1 MATSIEVDN
10 FITPH
15 GKGEGGGGGTTIVMG
30 GKNNS
35 VPANLNVNTINA
47 TTGNI
52 QNLTGRSMTFNDAS
66 FIYLVSENGTIAK
79 LNGNDLKYENGSI
92 KSITSDSIDTGKLKT
107 TDLEATNATIDNI
120 ISKNITTENLTV
132 TKQAHFFELV
142 IDKIKSVGGQIILTP
157 ASCIADYVITGPEG
171 TIGYDEN
178 EEAITGPLYYDV
190 YFRATDEVNREI
202 TNDWRVDD
210 QAICQNFNNAGIG
223 HSYNVSNKYYW
234 RLVTGILDDVYINFR
249 TGQKLPYNTTD
260 AHDYTSANIWN
271 ICLGANDVNTGNHID
286 YKTEFGSEPGGDP
299 YYPAD
304 PDTEGYTKRSLLDNV
319 DIAPMKLNG
328 LPMAGWTDKTE
339 PEDED
344 EVPMVGEMKTYN
356 TIFGIQ
362 ITPKEGYQLDG
373 ALLNNIELSTAEET
387 RLNIGV
393 YYVDGSSQYFPAS
406 LEKTRHYVYEL
417 NANTNVEAIMITN
430 SDEPDWHLC
439 HGIQLG
445 NDNSN
450 PNDLQVD
457 VKYNPYSA
465 TVPSIPEAGDNIIQL
480 GYRYNKYSPG
490 QPEYSDVKRASAII
504 IASYHTP
511 DTGINPP
518 SYAQYKKI
526 TEFKLAKY
534 RHTYFDADK
543 AAFYGNFYIGPD
555 DSDPDDYVPISDL
568 EAEVYKIVPSDDVI
582 TKDINDKITPP
593 TLTCSFMVPNQSEL
607 VNVVPPGCVF
617 NYWKDNGNVV
627 SISAG
632 NAVSITLWDQNDS
645 TVNLQNKIILQLAKL
660 TGDSGQQGPQGS
672 QGVQTQ
678 KILDQILK
686 PVVEIDVAN
695 GQDGLPGNFT
705 EWVYRNGVNGENL
718 PTNDRAFVELDNDWS
733 KTATTPPDGQ
743 FTWCTSRDNEWI
755 RTVNGPAI
763 DYGDWQTAYR
773 ITGNNGKNG
782 EDGDPGTAG
791 ANGKYIEF
799 IYKHTTVGT
808 SFTGQNNPKNWDNNS
823 NADKNGNTFDDPDY
837 LGPENAGWE
846 DNPQGLGTIDNVFYE
861 FEYMSQ
867 REFNG
872 EHFEPFTE
880 PVIWSRWG
888 QNGQDGDG
896 YEYVYTLSDEEPDS
910 PNDISYGEIEPEGV
924 ADGRITNKNQDEW
937 VPNGWTDE
945 PQGVSSTA
953 GETKEWVSMRKKSG
967 ANRDWGPFSYPA
979 LWAQYVPKGT
989 NGGRYYFLYAN
1000 YGSTGQPSII
1010 PNGSAR
1016 YSVSQLTNARWS
1028 LSSTTPDYA
1037 NNKYT
1042 YMTQAFFNDGD
1053 TTSIWSVPARIT
1065 GDNGQKGEDGSFTEF
1080 IYTRNSTGV
1089 APSAPTGTYPRDWP
1103 NNGSTDHQTV
1113 SGVTWYDNP
1122 QGVTEN
1128 VMYEYISSREY
1139 NGATGNWTPYSPP
1152 AIWSKWGEK
1161 GEDGDGYEYV
1171 FLLWMSATAPTIY
1184 SNDTYK
1190 GKAKTDD
1197 GYLPYSLDPSNN
1209 KSRWSDNPV
1218 SPTSSTRYVYVSMRK
1233 KTTDDSGNSAWGNF
1247 SPAKLWTKYTQDGAT
1262 GPTGPQ
1268 GSQGSSGQN
1277 GTNGTN
1283 GVSPIEYKL
1292 MDLGSSA
1299 SVKMSLN
1306 ESNNQINQ
1314 TMSVKLKFRI
1324 LKCEGSVSRYLYSSE
1339 IGNKRV
1345 YYRMSQQQDGTTYRY
1360 KPLSIN
1366 TSGTYVQFT
1375 IDYNTS
1381 YKRIIDDNYN
1391 ITVSLIGNAINSNG
1405 QIIDPIEDT
1414 QITSYPIF
1422 DTTNISVTL
1431 ESGAA
1436 INIVQK
1442 DVNGLASISSLVTG
1456 PQGISQIWQS
1466 MSGIQS
1472 SVSTVQNN
1480 VNNINNNL
1488 NNNYATKTYVTSQIN
1503 QEAGVIESSVK
1514 ESIKGGGGY
1523 NLIMNGNYS
1532 FGTISPTAKYWENW
1546 NYSYN
1551 GTTYTPTSRFI
1562 YTDNNNYRWLT
1573 VKSKYKW
1580 QGYMQSH
1587 YNDHGI
1593 TINGGQTYTLSFRAY
1608 VVEDSYN
1615 PKTGEYSPSAKLQI
1629 CFHWHNDT
1637 STYQQYYSK
1646 SIPQINRYI
1655 DIDKTDRLYYVTFD
1669 AKQYDSF
1676 TNGSSNLYVNNGY
1689 SWVSTGEP
1697 AKWFEFMIG
1706 SGLGDYNNPV
1716 TQYFRITDITLT
1728 PGSIAQG
1735 WTPSTVE
1742 QDIKTESKITQSA
1755 NSITTSVNDL
1765 STRLDT
1771 GGFTINANTT
1781 INGQLTINNSSEKGF
1796 IVTGDNGNTSILSK
1810 SIGLYNNF
1818 KNAATPWIIITGRYG
1833 DENNDDAYWS
1843 TTSNSYTT
1851 ENNIGLGN
1859 IKSNTTISFK
1869 GFSCSAHKPNSG
1881 YSYAVEGWSG
1891 TIQIYNGNNKV
1902 HEFTSINSSSTQKS
1916 YTTTSEGT
1924 YSLKLTWKITS
1935 LSWNGQSV
1943 SSATIE
1949 PSFSMYVFIPNGTYT
1964 LIGYDGIASN
1974 FGNSNTVFFGN
1985 EGTYIRYTDDNVL
1998 RVSNEGIQ
2006 KYNNKYTSV
2015 GGTDYYSTQYWSPI
2029 NGCSVRNVSSGNY
2042 TLTKYDDM
2050 IVANPGSGNRTNIYL
2065 GNPNS
2070 SENKGRKVYIK
2081 QMSGTVY
2088 VYGRLSNEATTVK
2101 RIIPNNDTTAVESRE
2116 QDKHTRIYISDGR
2129 SYWYEGWF

>member
-1 MATSIEVDN
+1 MALDKGNIGK
-10 FITPH
+10 FPTPH

-30 GKNNS
+30 GRNAQI
-35 VPANLNVNTINA
+35 PANINVSSINA
-47 TTGNI
+47 ASGDITNIKGNS
-52 QNLTGRSMTFNDAS
+52 LTYNDGQ
-66 FIYLVSENGTIAK
+66 FIYLAADDGSIIKVHGTD
-79 LNGNDLKYENGSI
+79 LQYTNGNISSL
-92 KSITSDSIDTGKLKT
+92 TSDSINTGKL
-107 TDLEATNATIDNI
+107 NATDIEAEKAQIANI
-120 ISKNITTENLTV
+120 LSSNITTDYLTV
-132 TKQAHFFELV
+132 TKQAHFFELI

-157 ASCIADYVITGPEG
+157 TSCVADYVITGPDG

-178 EEAITGPLYYDV
+178 EEPITGPLYYDV
-190 YFRATDEVNREI
+190 YFRADDEDKREI
-202 TNDWRVDD
+202 KNGWLIND
-210 QAICQNFNNAGIG
+210 QAICQNFNNAQAG
-223 HSYNVSNKYYW
+223 YNQNIQNKYYW
-234 RLVTGILDDVYINFR
+234 RLVTDVANAPVWMNLR
-249 TGQKLPYNTTD
+249 TGETLNTNND
-260 AHDYTSANIWN
+260 NPNNTSVIIKSLEVTANYSIIEEGETVDTSETFNDSYFN
-271 ICLGANDVNTGNHID
+271 ID
-286 YKTEFGSEPGGDP
+286 
-299 YYPAD
+299 
-304 PDTEGYTKRSLLDNV
+304 
-319 DIAPMKLNG
+319 
-328 LPMAGWTDKTE
+328 
-339 PEDED
+339 
-344 EVPMVGEMKTYN
+344 EMKIGLIDKADWTPAPEGSDYIGTMTTYD
-356 TIFGIQ
+356 TIFGVQISPKSESELEEGQ
-362 ITPKEGYQLDG
+362 QPIYTIVPNSFKMITPGITN
-373 ALLNNIELSTAEET
+373 LNV
-387 RLNIGV
+387 GF
-393 YYVDGSSQYFPAS
+393 YYTDDTSQYFPVAGTWLDS
-406 LEKTRHYVYEL
+406 ENNETNDATEAVATKYEFEL
-417 NANTNVEAIMITN
+417 ISNAPLEAISITN

-439 HGIQLG
+439 HRIRLG
-445 NDNSN
+445 NNNSN

-457 VKYNPYSA
+457 EKYNPYSA
-465 TVPSIPEAGDNIIQL
+465 TTPSVPEPGDSIVQL

-490 QPEYSDVKRASAII
+490 QSEYDVKRASAII

-511 DTGINPP
+511 DSDKQTPDGKIIKGINPP

-526 TEFKLAKY
+526 TDFNLNEH
-534 RHTYFDADK
+534 RHTYFDADGSK
-543 AAFYGNFYIGPD
+543 FYGNFYIGPD

-632 NAVSITLWDQNDS
+632 NAVSITLWDQNNPS
-645 TVNLQNKIILQLAKL
+645 VNLQNKIILQLAKL

-695 GQDGLPGNFT
+695 GQDGLPGDFT

-718 PTNDRAFVELDNDWS
+718 PTNGQVFDESNPDTSKGWS

-743 FTWCTSRDNEWI
+743 FTWCTSRDNKWI
-755 RTVNGPAI
+755 RTASGPAI

-799 IYKHTTVGT
+799 IYKHFTTEPTFENEGDN
-808 SFTGQNNPKNWDNNS
+808 NNPACWDE
-823 NADKNGNTFDDPDY
+823 TDDPDY
-837 LGPENAGWE
+837 YAYGW
-846 DNPQGLGTIDNVFYE
+846 DDHPQGLGTIDNVFYE

-867 REFNG
+867 REFDG
-872 EHFEPFTE
+872 EHFGKFKT

-888 QNGQDGDG
+888 QNGRDGDG
-896 YEYVYTLSDEEPDS
+896 YEYIYTLLDTEPTEQTH
-910 PNDISYGEIEPEGV
+910 PNNISYGEVGPQGV
-924 ADGRITNKNQDEW
+924 ANGRVTNKNQDEW

-953 GETKEWVSMRKKSG
+953 GKTKEWVSMRKKSG
-967 ANRDWGPFSYPA
+967 STNRNWGTFSDPA
-979 LWAQYVPKGT
+979 LWAQYVSKGT

-1000 YGSTGQPSII
+1000 YGSTGTRPGVI
-1010 PNGSAR
+1010 PTGSSRHTVSDLTDNG
-1016 YSVSQLTNARWS
+1016 WS
-1028 LSSTTPDYA
+1028 LYSTTPDYA

-1053 TTSIWSVPARIT
+1053 SDAVWSAPARIT

-1080 IYTRNSTGV
+1080 IYTRNNTGG
-1089 APSAPTGTYPRDWP
+1089 APDAPTGTYPRDWP

-1113 SGVTWYDNP
+1113 NGVTWYDNP
-1122 QGVTEN
+1122 QGVTESM
-1128 VMYEYISSREY
+1128 MYEYVSSREY
-1139 NGATGNWTPYSPP
+1139 NGATGNWTPYSKPV
-1152 AIWSKWGEK
+1152 IWSKWGEK

-1190 GKAKTDD
+1190 GKTKTDD

-1209 KSRWSDNPV
+1209 RSRWSDKPV

-1233 KTTDDSGNSAWGNF
+1233 KTSEGWGNF
-1247 SPAKLWTKYTQDGAT
+1247 SPAKLWTKYAQDGAT

-1314 TMSVKLKFRI
+1314 TLSVKLKFRI
-1324 LKCEGSVSRYLYSSE
+1324 LRCEGSVSRYLYSSE

-1360 KPLSIN
+1360 KPLNIN

-1375 IDYNTS
+1375 IDYTTS

-1391 ITVSLIGNAINSNG
+1391 ITVSLIDNAINSNG
-1405 QIIDPIEDT
+1405 QIIDPIGDT

-1436 INIVQK
+1436 INVVQK

-1466 MSGIQS
+1466 MNGIQS

-1546 NYSYN
+1546 NYSHN

-1580 QGYMQSH
+1580 QGYKQSH

-1637 STYQQYYSK
+1637 STYQQYYSR

-1655 DIDKTDRLYYVTFD
+1655 DIDKTDRLHYVTFD

-1706 SGLGDYNNPV
+1706 SGAGDYDNPV

-1742 QDIKTESKITQSA
+1742 QDIKTESRITQTA

-1765 STRLDT
+1765 STRLDN

-1781 INGQLTINNSSEKGF
+1781 INGQLTINNSSEQGF
-1796 IVTGDNGNTSILSK
+1796 IVTGDNGNTSVLSK
-1810 SIGLYNNF
+1810 SIGTYNNF
-1818 KNAATPWIIITGRYG
+1818 KNNATPWKTAQKYISY
-1833 DENNDDAYWS
+1833 AYWS
-1843 TTSNSYTT
+1843 TSSNSYSTGS
-1851 ENNIGLGN
+1851 EKISLGYVTSGT
-1859 IKSNTTISFK
+1859 KLRFNT
-1869 GFSCSAHKPNSG
+1869 FSCSAHKSNSG
-1881 YSYAVEGWSG
+1881 YNYAIGSWTGKIE
-1891 TIQIYNGNNKV
+1891 IYNGNDKV
-1902 HEFTSINSSSTQKS
+1902 HDITPVNSSSTQKT
-1916 YTTTSEGT
+1916 YTTTAAGT
-1924 YSLKLTWKITS
+1924 YSLKLYWTIDS
-1935 LSWNGQSV
+1935 LSMNGQSV
-1943 SSATIE
+1943 SSATIDTT
-1949 PSFSMYVFIPNGTYT
+1949 FAMYVYIPSGTYT

-1974 FGNSNTVFFGN
+1974 FGNNNTVFFGQ
-1985 EGTYIRYTDDNVL
+1985 EGTYIRYTDNNVL
-1998 RVSNEGIQ
+1998 RVSNKGIQ
-2006 KYNNKYTSV
+2006 KYAGSAADGYATEW
-2015 GGTDYYSTQYWSPI
+2015 TPI
-2029 NGCSVRNVSSGNY
+2029 NGCSVRRITSTPQSLKQNDDLITYSNTGNY
-2042 TLTKYDDM
+2042 
-2050 IVANPGSGNRTNIYL
+2050 VFYL
-2065 GNPNS
+2065 GYPGGDNI
-2070 SENKGRKVYIK
+2070 GRKVYMRAK
-2081 QMSGTVY
+2081 AAKVNVT
-2088 VYGRLSNEATTVK
+2088 VYGRPSNGSGSYIMNTDNNATSESVSLSDDMNGF
-2101 RIIPNNDTTAVESRE
+2101 
-2116 QDKHTRIYISDGR
+2116 ISDGIHWLR
-2129 SYWYEGWF
+2129 MNLQ